1 MTYRCL
7 IVDDEPLARE
17 LLGTFVQRLPN
28 LSLVASCED
37 ALAGLQVLH
46 STPVDLLFTDI
57 KMPQLSGLDLVRTLP
72 SPPRLIL
79 TTAFAEYALEG
90 FEVGAV
96 DYLLKP
102 FSFARFVQAVQRVM
116 DRTNTTTPT
125 PPPTTAELSC
135 LFLKVDRKIVK
146 VVLADVRYWQAYGN
160 YVKVFLRTGQPLLV
174 SETLGHLTQLL
185 PVSQFVRVHKSYI
198 VSLADII
205 EYQSDQVVIGQ
216 NSIPVGEVYRNQFL
230 NAISQQISR

>member
-7 IVDDEPLARE
+7 IIDDEPLARE
-17 LLGTFVQRLPN
+17 LLGTFVQRLPT

-57 KMPQLSGLDLVRTLP
+57 KMPQLSGLDLVRALP
-72 SPPRLIL
+72 SPPKLIL

-102 FSFARFVQAVQRVM
+102 FSFARFVQAVQRALN
-116 DRTNTTTPT
+116 RTSPITPA
-125 PPPTTAELSC
+125 PPPATSEPSC
-135 LFLKVDRKIVK
+135 LFLKIDRKIVK
-146 VVLADVRYWQAYGN
+146 VALADVRYWQAYGN
-160 YVKVFLRTGQPLLV
+160 YVKVFLRAGRPLLV

-185 PVSQFVRVHKSYI
+185 PISRFVRVHKSYI
-198 VSLADII
+198 VSLADIV
-205 EYQSDQVVIGQ
+205 EYQSDQISIGQ
-216 NSIPVGEVYRNQFL
+216 DTIPVGEVYRKQFL
-230 NAISQQISR
+230 DAIGQQISS

>member
-28 LSLVASCED
+28 LSLIASCED
-37 ALAGLQVLH
+37 ALAGLQVLQ
-46 STPVDLLFTDI
+46 STPIDLLFTDI
-57 KMPQLSGLDLVRTLP
+57 KMPQLSGLELVRALP

-102 FSFARFVQAVQRVM
+102 FSFARFVQAVQRVL
-116 DRTNTTTPT
+116 DRTSPTTPAPSPAIT
-125 PPPTTAELSC
+125 EPSC

-160 YVKVFLRTGQPLLV
+160 YVKAFLRAGRPLLV
-174 SETLGHLTQLL
+174 SETLGHLAQLL

-198 VSLADII
+198 VSLADVV

-216 NSIPVGEVYRNQFL
+216 DNIPVGEVYRNQFL
-230 NAISQQISR
+230 DAIGQQISR

>member
-7 IVDDEPLARE
+7 IIDDEPLARE

-28 LSLVASCED
+28 LSLVASCAD

-57 KMPQLSGLDLVRTLP
+57 KMPQLSGLDLVRALP

-90 FEVGAV
+90 FEIGAV

-102 FSFARFVQAVQRVM
+102 FSFARFVQAVQRAL
-116 DRTNTTTPT
+116 DRNSPATPA
-125 PPPTTAELSC
+125 PPSATAEPSC

-146 VVLADVRYWQAYGN
+146 VALADVRYWQAYGN
-160 YVKVFLRTGQPLLV
+160 YVKVFLRASRPLLV
-174 SETLGHLTQLL
+174 SETLGHLAQLL
-185 PVSQFVRVHKSYI
+185 PVRQFVRIHKSYI
-198 VSLADII
+198 VSLADIV

-216 NSIPVGEVYRNQFL
+216 DSIPVGEVYRKQFL
-230 NAISQQISR
+230 DAMGQ